1 MSGLAGGVAAAVR
14 RRQQT
19 REPRV
24 LLYDNTGQPRLAVA
38 GPQRDELI
46 AVAERML
53 AQVDVEDDPLEGEAD
68 VGPPGPEASSP
79 PPAG

>member
-14 RRQQT
+14 RRQQN

-24 LLYDNTGQPRLAVA
+24 LLYDDAGQPRLALA

-53 AQVDVEDDPLEGEAD
+53 AQVDLVDEVLETEE
-68 VGPPGPEASSP
+68 VPPEPEPGPP
-79 PPAG
+79 PPAV